1 MKMPK
6 YNQPKGYRYK
16 KGTMKRENGG
26 RVPIF
31 LWLDVDGYW
40 WCHTNKMWVK
50 SLSKDCPEPAD
61 SILHMSSDY
70 GPIRSVKA
78 AQRHI
83 RNHPEIEKGTK
94 ITLVSL
100 YQGLDVTFT
109 K

>member
-1 MKMPK
+1 MPK
-6 YNQPKGYRYK
+6 YKSPKGHRYK
-16 KGTMKRENGG
+16 KGTVKIGKG
-26 RVPIF
+26 IRVPVF
-31 LWLDVDGYW
+31 LSIAVDGYW
-40 WCHTNKMWVK
+40 WCDEKRIWT
-50 SLSKDCPEPAD
+50 KDPYEECPQD
-61 SILHMSSDY
+61 RCYSSHY

-100 YQGLDVTFT
+100 FSGLDVEFV

>member
-1 MKMPK
+1 MPK

-16 KGTMKRENGG
+16 KGTIKREDMGG
-26 RVPIF
+26 RYPVF
-31 LWLDVDGYW
+31 FGLCVDGYW
-40 WCHTNKMWVK
+40 WCDEKRIWTKYPYEE
-50 SLSKDCPEPAD
+50 CPQD
-61 SILHMSSDY
+61 RCCSSHY

-100 YQGLDVTFT
+100 FSRLDVEFT

>member
-1 MKMPK
+1 MPK

-26 RVPIF
+26 RAPIF
-31 LWLDVDGYW
+31 LWITVEGYW
-40 WCHTNKMWVK
+40 WCYTNKMWVK
-50 SLSKDCPEPAD
+50 SILEECPAPED
-61 SILHMSSDY
+61 NWLHASSDY
-70 GPIRSVKA
+70 GTIRSVKA

-100 YQGLDVTFT
+100 YQGLDVEFT